1 MSEMRQDIRN
11 YIVENFLF
19 GQDDLEDDTSFLDR
33 GILDSTGVLYLVD
46 HIELTYGIK
55 VENDEMLPENLDTIE
70 AISAYIERK
79 QAGAAQSVKE

>member
-46 HIELTYGIK
+46 HIELTYSIK
-55 VENDEMLPENLDTIE
+55 VENDEMLPENLDTIK
-70 AISAYIERK
+70 AICSYIERK
-79 QAGAAQSVKE
+79 QTTSAQSVKE